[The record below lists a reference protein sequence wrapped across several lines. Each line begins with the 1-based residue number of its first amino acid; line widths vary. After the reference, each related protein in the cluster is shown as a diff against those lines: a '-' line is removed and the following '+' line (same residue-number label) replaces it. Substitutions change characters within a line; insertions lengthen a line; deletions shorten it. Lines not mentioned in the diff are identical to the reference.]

1 MPGKISKSKKTTQLI
16 PSDSDNVK
24 TILDCLKNNIDYYDA
39 QIKKINDY
47 DDACDQQKTDELEKI
62 VNRFN
67 KWYKNCSDKILE
79 EFEDDEEKANHY
91 TRQLEEVKNKF
102 TDTTENGN
110 KKIETLKNYGPDSN
124 AKYGGMQNPGFDRR
138 SSTDSNG
145 QPVIDEGKFLQ
156 LDLHTQEEDAVNEA
170 ILKEREQDIKQ
181 INQQVHMV
189 HETFKDLA
197 ELVNEQQESVDK
209 IANNVDSA
217 HENTKEGVRQ
227 LEKAAEYQTSCIIS

>member
-1 MPGKISKSKKTTQLI
+1 MPGKITKSKKTTQLI

-24 TILDCLKNNIDYYDA
+24 TILDCLKNNLDYYDT

-47 DDACDQQKTDELEKI
+47 NDACDQQKTEELEKI
-62 VNRFN
+62 VNRFDEWHN
-67 KWYKNCSDKILE
+67 NCSIKILE
-79 EFEDDEEKANHY
+79 EFKDEELADKY
-91 TRQLEEVKNKF
+91 TVKLADVKNKF
-102 TDTTENGN
+102 TDKKENGN
-110 KKIETLKNYGPDSN
+110 QKIERLKNNGADSN
-124 AKYGGMQNPGFDRR
+124 ARYGGMENPGFDRR

-145 QPVIDEGKFLQ
+145 QPNIDEGKFLQ
-156 LDLHTQEEDAVNEA
+156 LDLQTQEEDAVNEA
-170 ILKEREQDIKQ
+170 ILKERQQDIKQ

-197 ELVNEQQESVDK
+197 ELVNAQQESVDK
-209 IANNVDSA
+209 IANNVDNA